1 MARPK
6 AMTEEVIAELER
18 RFRVG
23 SNVLEAIDGLIA
35 ESTYYLYLKEDTE
48 FSERMEAAQEFTTEI
63 ARAVVAKRVHKG
75 DVDTAKW
82 WLERRNKQKFS
93 PRQELT
99 GEDGKDLGAVI
110 SAEQAEQLIRARA
123 ERSNT

>member
-1 MARPK
+1 MARPTV
-6 AMTEEVIAELER
+6 MTPEVISELEK

-23 SNVLEAIDGLIA
+23 ANVLEALDGLISEA
-35 ESTYYLYLKEDTE
+35 TYYLHLKENVE

-63 ARAVVAKRVHKG
+63 ARAIVAKRVQKG

-82 WLERRNKQKFS
+82 WLERRAKLKFS

-99 GEDGKDLGAVI
+99 GEDGKDLGVQI

-123 ERSNT
+123 NRTDI